1 MVKYLE
7 MLRDSEME
15 FDEIVSNTGKSKST
29 VSVHLK
35 SLRERRNKMADN
47 DILEEQRK
55 ARQNYLELK
64 KMQQGEMSPEPK
76 PSEVAIV
83 PKTFKEKVQNYWFH
97 FKWHTIGVI
106 FLVLAITILTV
117 QCANREKYD
126 FQVIY
131 FAYDACLDVQLDK
144 VEEYIETYA
153 GDINGDGN
161 ANVNVINC
169 SFTEGAKGQY
179 KSDML
184 AKVQTQIVGNRE
196 AVMYIVDEDA
206 YEYLQSI
213 IDGGLFEN
221 EPFVLTEDFYDFTED
236 EDFGKLPQGLRI
248 ALRRISGT
256 TFEKNEQ
263 AQKTYEECENIIEK
277 IKNK

>member
-1 MVKYLE
+1 
-7 MLRDSEME
+7 
-15 FDEIVSNTGKSKST
+15 
-29 VSVHLK
+29 
-35 SLRERRNKMADN
+35 MADN